1 MCICKCIYIFTWINQ
16 NTFRIS
22 HVKYGTDRDNDF
34 NEISP
39 KTVDKNTDVD
49 VDNEDKNH
57 ITENHENGLNT
68 VLDPASNQDELSS
81 R

>member
-1 MCICKCIYIFTWINQ
+1 
-16 NTFRIS
+16 
-22 HVKYGTDRDNDF
+22 VKYGSDRDNDF
-34 NEISP
+34 NEKDE

-49 VDNEDKNH
+49 IDNENDNN
-57 ITENHENGLNT
+57 ITENHENGLKT